1 MLRREL
7 GLDGVGESG
16 ERYRSNDDGLHDVTI
31 YATGRG
37 AIQTCCELMRSGRAG
52 ELFARHEFFAIDHE
66 DEVSLEDGFRE
77 VAFQTRSLNLVQDGP
92 DDFQMEDDPVHRQLD
107 ANLADQLE
115 MGAIKRI
122 RQSKQRREFLDELPV
137 GNPESLE
144 IFMRQLRHGLA
155 MVTRHLGDNLGVG
168 AIDSVPSV
176 LADHARRFVVMPGA
190 GVGGAMPDVVEQAG
204 HLEQRAIARAEA
216 VQRVDLIEELER
228 QRGHVLDVDG
238 SCLKLLHQGQRFSSG
253 VVLVH
258 MSGMH
263 RRMRGEND
271 LALEDGLSE
280 LRFLGGGGNLVG
292 NRTGG
297 AEVDD
302 DAAGQNLGAEMRD
315 VLPVGTI
322 QPVCHAQH
330 GGELL
335 YAETFQWRERGEFL
349 VLEVRRALAVVARD
363 LGDDLGGLRAEMLP
377 LVAADQPRGFSVMTF
392 PVWAGAVSDVVKAGG
407 GFEEQAIVVTQAV
420 QIRELVEEVDGELRH
435 VLGVVRIGLQR
446 LHQGVDL
453 LACGSDVH
461 GMSRSAPKRSPRVLT

>member
-1 MLRREL
+1 M
-7 GLDGVGESG
+7 G
-16 ERYRSNDDGLHDVTI
+16 
-31 YATGRG
+31 
-37 AIQTCCELMRSGRAG
+37 SGRAS

-66 DEVSLEDGFRE
+66 DEVALEDGFRE

-115 MGAIKRI
+115 MSAIKRI

-144 IFMRQLRHGLA
+144 IFMRQLWHGLA

-176 LADHARRFVVMPGA
+176 LADHACRFVVMPGT
-190 GVGGAMPDVVEQAG
+190 GVGGTMPDVVEQAG
-204 HLEQRAIARAEA
+204 HLKEHPLARAEA
-216 VQRVDLIEELER
+216 VERGDLIEELER
-228 QRGHVLDVDG
+228 QRGHVLDMDG
-238 SCLKLLHQGQRFSSG
+238 SRLHPLHQGQRFSSG
-253 VVLVH
+253 FVLVH
-258 MSGMH
+258 ASGMH
-263 RRMRGEND
+263 RRMRGEDD
-271 LALEDGLSE
+271 LSLEDGLGE
-280 LRFLGGGGNLVG
+280 IRFLGGGGNLVG

-297 AEVDD
+297 AEMDD
-302 DAAGQNLGAEMRD
+302 DAAGENLHTEMRD

-322 QPVCHAQH
+322 QSVCHAQH

-335 YAETFQWRERGEFL
+335 HTEAFQWDERGEFL
-349 VLEVRRALAVVARD
+349 MLEVRRALAMVTCD
-363 LGDDLGGLRAEMLP
+363 LGDDLDGLRVEMLP
-377 LVAADQPRGFSVMTF
+377 LVAADQARGFSVMTF
-392 PVWAGAVSDVVKAGG
+392 PVGAGAVSDVVEARG

-420 QIRELVEEVDGELRH
+420 QVRELVEEVDGELRH

-446 LHQGVDL
+446 LHQGEKFF
-453 LACGSDVH
+453 ACGSDVH